1 MGEAMENRQLF
12 YVGSFAQHINV
23 IEFDRLTENIS
34 LVNRILGEP
43 QPVHMQISSDGTL
56 LYCANE
62 YMEGTGGVRVYR
74 LDDPKAPEQI
84 SFWASDTEG
93 PAYISIAEDGRWL
106 LGAGYFDGRVQAW
119 PIDPDGGVRRC
130 ECTIQHVGD
139 GPFSYEAYISK
150 QDHARAHC
158 AVPIPGSDLFVCADL
173 GMDMVYIYRLRAG
186 NIQEVSRL
194 KMRLGTGPRH
204 IAVHQNGEILYM
216 IDELSSHINVLAL
229 ERSSGEIQV
238 LQRVCAL
245 PDDFTGI
252 SWASAIHISTDGK
265 YLYAANRGHESLA
278 IFEILDD
285 GRRLASKGWFRQEMA
300 NSRDFCFDAT
310 GEYALICSL
319 DSDAVT
325 LNRVNRQTGG
335 IEFLQKLTGVIKPA
349 SILPANDKPEGK

>member
-43 QPVHMQISSDGTL
+43 QPAHMQISSDGTL

-62 YMEGTGGVRVYR
+62 YMEGTGGVSVYR

-139 GPFSYEAYISK
+139 GPFAL
-150 QDHARAHC
+150 
-158 AVPIPGSDLFVCADL
+158 VL
-173 GMDMVYIYRLRAG
+173 GCVAPAMAEFKEPEWPTIDEEITLLLWCWAPNTEGMIAAFNEVYPNIHIEHPLTGGG
-186 NIQEVSRL
+186 NM
-194 KMRLGTGPRH
+194 MRLGLM
-204 IAVHQNGEILYM
+204 AAAKLESLY
-216 IDELSSHINVLAL
+216 ILSS
-229 ERSSGEIQV
+229 R
-238 LQRVCAL
+238 
-245 PDDFTGI
+245 
-252 SWASAIHISTDGK
+252 
-265 YLYAANRGHESLA
+265 
-278 IFEILDD
+278 
-285 GRRLASKGWFRQEMA
+285 
-300 NSRDFCFDAT
+300 
-310 GEYALICSL
+310 
-319 DSDAVT
+319 
-325 LNRVNRQTGG
+325 
-335 IEFLQKLTGVIKPA
+335 
-349 SILPANDKPEGK
+349 